1 MNKKIELCGYTAK
14 TGLYQPAEGWEEKVA
29 TADPSPHCLGRLYLK
44 EYPPTPEANTQ
55 LRSDHFPC
63 VISS

>member
-14 TGLYQPAEGWEEKVA
+14 AGLDQPAEGWEEKVA
-29 TADPSPHCLGRLYLK
+29 TTDPSRHCLGRAVLK
-44 EYPPTPEANTQ
+44 EYHPTPEANTQ

-63 VISS
+63 VLAL